1 MKVEV
6 GNTGGRI
13 QTGSEATG
21 MGKGGAKP
29 KLKKKKKRMCSG
41 RSSLVTFD
49 FTIQFLK
56 IHNRRQ

>member
-29 KLKKKKKRMCSG
+29 KLKKKKECVREE
-41 RSSLVTFD
+41 VPW
-49 FTIQFLK
+49 
-56 IHNRRQ
+56 

>member
-29 KLKKKKKRMCSG
+29 KLKKKRMCSG
-41 RSSLVTFD
+41 RSSLVIFD

-56 IHNRRQ
+56 IRNRRQ